1 MKINIAET
9 WEIALNLFTVHLYT
23 ATDCCQVTCHNQSY
37 RTVPLSKISNS
48 EDLEGEDGVRPLPQQ
63 VPASHHEQEGSIVDM
78 PSSNKASD
86 ATSDSSED
94 KQAPSQVT
102 EVSTLKV
109 FWVWQFI
116 S

>member
-1 MKINIAET
+1 M
-9 WEIALNLFTVHLYT
+9 
-23 ATDCCQVTCHNQSY
+23 
-37 RTVPLSKISNS
+37 SNS
-48 EDLEGEDGVRPLPQQ
+48 EDLEGGDSVMSLPQQ
-63 VPASHHEQEGSIVDM
+63 MPASHHEQEGSIGDM

-109 FWVWQFI
+109 FWVCQFI

>member
-1 MKINIAET
+1 M
-9 WEIALNLFTVHLYT
+9 
-23 ATDCCQVTCHNQSY
+23 
-37 RTVPLSKISNS
+37 SNS
-48 EDLEGEDGVRPLPQQ
+48 EDLEGGEGVMSLPQQ
-63 VPASHHEQEGSIVDM
+63 EPASPHEQEGSTGDM

-109 FWVWQFI
+109 FWVCQFI